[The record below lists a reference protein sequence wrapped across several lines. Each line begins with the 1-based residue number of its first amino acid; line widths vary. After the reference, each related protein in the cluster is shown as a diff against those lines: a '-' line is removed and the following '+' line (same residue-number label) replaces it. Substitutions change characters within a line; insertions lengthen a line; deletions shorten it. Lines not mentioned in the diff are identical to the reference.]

1 MTRAPKALMSYEEAL
16 DLVSRD
22 DRFKATVYAMNTL
35 LIQKGIYSGDEFER
49 LFVEW
54 VAKEV
59 RKSEASAR
67 VSS

>member
-1 MTRAPKALMSYEEAL
+1 MTRAPNTHISYEEAL

>member
-1 MTRAPKALMSYEEAL
+1 MTRAPNTHISYEEAL

-59 RKSEASAR
+59 RKTEASAP